1 MPHVIT
7 EEDEDKA
14 AMEYSIGLAET
25 AENSGKPPKKEE
37 EEEDEDIGHLDMA
50 E

>member
-1 MPHVIT
+1 VKHVET

-25 AENSGKPPKKEE
+25 AEKS
-37 EEEDEDIGHLDMA
+37 D
-50 E
+50 